1 MKYQLTIRELTP
13 YTEDEVIEMN
23 KRTNPYNGF
32 RNNNLDDRYSDKPY
46 HQTRVLDIEVTRE
59 EMNAIKKA
67 VIDVI

>member
-13 YTEDEVIEMN
+13 YTEDEIIEMN

-32 RNNNLDDRYSDKPY
+32 GNNNFDDKYSDKPY

-59 EMNAIKKA
+59 EMDIIKKA
-67 VIDVI
+67 VIGII